1 MQFSSILYLFLKSH
15 LKSFLKITQIK
26 LKSFFGFVNVL
37 PSKKILTLIMDL
49 SVINATFSIDF
60 SILDVSGSDSK
71 LLMVQGLVDIVPESI
86 VVQVY

>member
-1 MQFSSILYLFLKSH
+1 
-15 LKSFLKITQIK
+15 
-26 LKSFFGFVNVL
+26 
-37 PSKKILTLIMDL
+37 MDL